1 MSFQVWCFGMNFPNL
16 TRKKEIGPWK
26 TQILP
31 SSNMS
36 SETEW
41 LHFILIAQR
50 YMDTRECKDSATVQH
65 VFLINWRCFKIIAL
79 TQRHLILLNAGCL
92 ASQVSL
98 PLLLAAQEARCEWSI
113 LFVCVCVC
121 FQDVAYTC
129 CQFTWLHETNPPIK
143 LLLLTQ
149 LFSLSIWYQHCVQVV
164 VL

>member
-16 TRKKEIGPWK
+16 TRKKKEIGPWK

-113 LFVCVCVC
+113 LFVCVCVFRMWRTPAANSLDYMRLIHQSSSC
-121 FQDVAYTC
+121 SWLSCSV
-129 CQFTWLHETNPPIK
+129 CQYGINTASK
-143 LLLLTQ
+143 L
-149 LFSLSIWYQHCVQVV
+149 
-164 VL
+164 